1 METRNNRRMA
11 VGPPVAGPMAPGP
24 LVATTPKGSTIERTG
39 PNRYRICDAGRH
51 CREVDGLWEAQ
62 QLVRRAEVRH
72 RALDQLT

>member
-1 METRNNRRMA
+1 MESCANSRPA
-11 VGPPVAGPMAPGP
+11 KGP
-24 LVATTPKGSTIERTG
+24 LVATTPRGSTIEVMG
-39 PNRYRICDAGRH
+39 PNRYRVCDAGHH